1 MLFEGGVEL
10 ASTANLPDPRPRA
23 PFGRRPSSRSQAMA
37 HDAAGSTPFG
47 IGQHARSN
55 NELAHNAV
63 MDALFRRHSK
73 AEAAAT
79 GNICLFFILHCILLN
94 YFSDYFRLMSGS
106 FIDDFIVLLQ
116 SLAARF

>member
-73 AEAAAT
+73 AEAAAS
-79 GNICLFFILHCILLN
+79 GNICLVFYIALYFIKL
-94 YFSDYFRLMSGS
+94 F
-106 FIDDFIVLLQ
+106 Q
-116 SLAARF
+116 